1 MGVYDSAV
9 LPSFSIEDDEE
20 EQSEEPV
27 VNGDSVATTV
37 EDEQQAT
44 GSSLYKDAILPPT
57 NMNNVLDTIQST
69 TTEQPE
75 GTAPSVKGALLP
87 SVEFTPNE
95 STLNEIQNPD
105 EITNED
111 MYGNEDFPDMVF
123 NPLIPEDLEQRV
135 VPTIKNNF
143 IDSIKE
149 QLKED
154 PTSPYLQELLNT
166 EIKVDARAKEIYQ
179 TNLDS
184 LYSKESLANL
194 REKAREKAVATKNR
208 RDAIL
213 EEFKEVAKEAGFDS
227 PLEYLRSKAKS
238 DPQLDYGTLYKEFDI
253 QRAGISIAEY
263 VSQFDGPQTVQD
275 FFDEAVYAAETD
287 IENDLTT
294 IYGYLNGENSVHKKG
309 VSFML
314 ENSDL
319 LEFMGYKGSLN
330 AIANIAEGRDWI
342 DPTVMFNDFIT
353 ESNRAQ
359 REWDEIVAPTEEDHN
374 RLVYAFK
381 NGNAADFGWAF
392 SMATLNLLAVIPGVK
407 AVGKGIKK
415 IKGWVEDPS
424 VVMKARTAGGIREQK
439 LRDAVKQ
446 KVADNNS
453 VREELL
459 TQFENKFD
467 VTITKMENGKR
478 VIDRD
483 AVKLVGE
490 RKTLDLMQSE
500 TGAVINLPSNAL
512 TAPML
517 NAETMDS
524 LVGTL
529 IDLKKIAPEEFGK
542 SKTLIDDMLRITIEG
557 KVKPEKMMDVLA
569 ENGMQ
574 LEEFVL
580 ATYGSVSKAGEVL
593 GRFSHL
599 QRVKPKG
606 ILEDLDSR
614 VSEKADSKIKDYY
627 NRYFLRTEGLRKG
640 ILVSPLAVAM
650 RNMQSNF
657 VRAPMESLNA
667 VISNAVWKASNEGSI
682 PALKSLNPF
691 SAESSF
697 KGGMD
702 NLRLMF
708 KDVRE
713 AKHFSEY
720 ILEHSPDHS
729 RMMYNT
735 LNEMQLNMGRGQA
748 TSAPGRVADEMYS
761 MLEDFSGALNTPN
774 RIQELNI
781 RNATFWSE
789 LKRLVKNEYKID
801 LKDSLDGGM
810 LMDFVRDSSTVKPAG
825 ARSFVSLMDDATRK
839 AMRVTYSATP
849 ENYILRKTAN
859 FISRSPLSIAIPFP
873 KFIANGIEYFADG
886 TMGAAGP
893 IKRKLQAQFFDRS
906 LKGPLTA
913 RESEK
918 IANNIIGLGVFTGLY
933 QWQKDDN
940 RGKDYQNIGIPLTD
954 LDANIVGTYPMAQM
968 NWIARAAVERNNGT
982 FDQWD
987 AKDEWLELFFGMQ
1000 QRAGVS
1006 NVITEELTSML
1017 SGAANEADAAKRDK
1031 IFGRVFGQYVTGF
1044 LNPYFQVIELERD
1057 MGLRTTERKEA
1068 GKDFIITDNQFL
1080 NETKRSLMQ
1089 RGGLYPEEE
1098 ALLPKR
1104 ETVTNTNEQRQYI
1117 KSRIFAGI
1125 NVKER
1130 NETLEYLQ
1138 EIGITDPNFTLG
1150 SKHKMKTVQNYQ
1162 NEKVSAYWPSLVA
1175 QGRRTG
1181 ERAKMRWQKS
1191 KELQENYTLPAYMR
1205 MYERGYIKEQVRDI
1219 TKVVGEGRSLI
1230 DTPVAKRTDQFIRLP
1245 KDVRRIAEAEWVRL
1259 YSKRAKDGVI
1269 DFSNIKHLNQL
1280 LALAGVD
1287 IKPK

>member
-9 LPSFSIEDDEE
+9 FPSFSIEDEEE
-20 EQSEEPV
+20 EQSEELVVKDDPV
-27 VNGDSVATTV
+27 APAVQ
-37 EDEQQAT
+37 DEQET
-44 GSSLYKDAILPPT
+44 TSSGSYKGAILPPT
-57 NMNNVLDTIQST
+57 NMNNVLNTIQTT
-69 TTEQPE
+69 TTEQPSD
-75 GTAPSVKGALLP
+75 TAPSTNGALLP
-87 SVEFTPNE
+87 SVEFTPKE
-95 STLNEIQNPD
+95 TTLNEIQNPD
-105 EITNED
+105 EITDEEA
-111 MYGNEDFPDMVF
+111 YGNEDYPDMQF
-123 NPLIPEDLEQRV
+123 YPLVPEFLEEEV

-149 QLKED
+149 QLKDD
-154 PTSPYLQELLNT
+154 PTSPYLQELLNK
-166 EIKVDARAKEIYQ
+166 EIKVDARAKEMYQ

-194 REKAREKAVATKNR
+194 REKAVATKNR
-208 RDAIL
+208 RDARL
-213 EEFKEVAKEAGFDS
+213 EEFKEVAKKSGFNS

-238 DPQLDYGTLYKEFDI
+238 DPQLDYGTLYEEFDI

-275 FFDEAVYAAETD
+275 FFDEEVYAAEAD
-287 IENDLTT
+287 LQNDLTT
-294 IYGYLNGENSVHKKG
+294 IYGYLNGENSVQKKG

-314 ENSDL
+314 DRGL
-319 LEFMGYKGSLN
+319 SLN
-330 AIANIAEGRDWI
+330 AITNITEGRGWV
-342 DPTVMFNDFIT
+342 DPFVTFNEFIVD
-353 ESNRAQ
+353 SNRAQ
-359 REWDEIVAPTEEDHN
+359 REWDEMDLFGQVPTEEDHN

-381 NGNAADFGWAF
+381 SGNAQDFGAATAF
-392 SMATLNLLAVIPGVK
+392 ATLNLLAVIPPVK
-407 AVGKGIKK
+407 VVTKGIGK

-424 VVMKARTAGGIREQK
+424 VVAKARAMSGRREQE
-439 LRDAVKQ
+439 LRDAIKQ
-446 KVADNNS
+446 KVAENNS
-453 VREELL
+453 VKEELL

-467 VTITKMENGKR
+467 VTLTKMENGKR

-483 AVKLVGE
+483 AVKLLGE

-512 TAPML
+512 TAPIL
-517 NAETMDS
+517 NAETFDG

-599 QRVKPKG
+599 KRAKPKG

-614 VSEKADSKIKDYY
+614 VAEKADNKIKDYY

-667 VISNAVWKASNEGSI
+667 VISNAVWKASNEGAV

-691 SAESSF
+691 NAESSF

-702 NLRLMF
+702 NLKLMF
-708 KDVRE
+708 SDVRE

-720 ILEHSPDHS
+720 VLEHSPDHA

-748 TSAPGRVADEMYS
+748 TSIPGRVADEMYS
-761 MLEDFSGALNTPN
+761 MLEDFSGLINTPN

-781 RNATFWSE
+781 RNATFWAE

-825 ARSFVSLMDDATRK
+825 ARSFVALMDDATRK

-849 ENYILRKTAN
+849 ENYILRKSAN
-859 FISRSPLSIAIPFP
+859 FISKSPLSVAIPFP
-873 KFIANGIEYFADG
+873 KFIANGIEYFAEG

-893 IKRKLQAQFFDRS
+893 IKRKIQAKFFDRS

-918 IANNIIGLGVFTGLY
+918 IANNIIGLGIFTGLY
-933 QWQKDDN
+933 QWQKDEN
-940 RGKDYQNIGIPLTD
+940 RGKDYQNIGIPLTE
-954 LDANIVGTYPMAQM
+954 LDANILGTYPMAQM
-968 NWIARAAVERNNGT
+968 NWIVRAAVERENGT
-982 FDQWD
+982 FDMWD
-987 AKDEWLELFFGMQ
+987 AKDEWMELFFGMQ

-1017 SGAANEADAAKRDK
+1017 SGAANETDAAKRDK
-1031 IFGRVFGQYVTGF
+1031 IFGRVFGQYVSGF

-1068 GKDFIITDNQFL
+1068 GRDFIISDNQFL

-1089 RGGLYPEEE
+1089 RGGFDPEEE

-1104 ETVTNTNEQRQYI
+1104 ETVTDTNEKREYI

-1130 NETLEYLQ
+1130 NETLKYLQ
-1138 EIGITDPNFTLG
+1138 EIGITDPNYTLG
-1150 SKHKMKTVQNYQ
+1150 SKHRMKTVQNYQ

-1181 ERAKMRWQKS
+1181 ERAEMRWQKS
-1191 KELQENYTLPAYMR
+1191 KELQDKYTLPAYMR
-1205 MYERGYIKEQVRDI
+1205 MYERAYIQKQVRDI
-1219 TKVVGEGRSLI
+1219 RNVVGEGRSLI
-1230 DTPVAKRTDQFIRLP
+1230 DSPVAKRTDQFIRLP

-1259 YSKRAKDGVI
+1259 YAKRAKDGVI

-1287 IKPK
+1287 LKPK

>member
-27 VNGDSVATTV
+27 VNNDSVAPTV
-37 EDEQQAT
+37 QDEQQT
-44 GSSLYKDAILPPT
+44 TSSGSYKGAILPPT
-57 NMNNVLDTIQST
+57 NMNNVLTTIQST
-69 TTEQPE
+69 ASEQPSDV
-75 GTAPSVKGALLP
+75 APSTNGALLP
-87 SVEFTPNE
+87 SVEFIPNE
-95 STLNEIQNPD
+95 STLNEVQNPD
-105 EITNED
+105 EITDED
-111 MYGNEDFPDMVF
+111 IYGNEDSPDMVF
-123 NPLIPEDLEQRV
+123 NPLVPEFLEEEV

-143 IDSIKE
+143 MESIRE
-149 QLKED
+149 QLKDD
-154 PTSPYLQELLNT
+154 PTSPYLQGLLDK
-166 EIKVDARAKEIYQ
+166 EIKVDARAKETYQ
-179 TNLDS
+179 ADMDY
-184 LYSKESLANL
+184 LYSKEGLANL
-194 REKAREKAVATKNR
+194 REKAVATLNR
-208 RDAIL
+208 RDARL
-213 EEFKEVAKEAGFDS
+213 EEFKEVAEKAGFNS

-238 DPQLDYGTLYKEFDI
+238 DPQLDYGTLYEEFDI
-253 QRAGISIAEY
+253 NRAGISIAEY

-275 FFDEAVYAAETD
+275 FFDEEVYAAEAD
-287 IENDLTT
+287 IQNDLTT
-294 IYGYLNGENSVHKKG
+294 IYGYLNGENTTHKKG

-314 ENSDL
+314 DRGL
-319 LEFMGYKGSLN
+319 SLN
-330 AIANIAEGRDWI
+330 AIANITEGRDWV
-342 DPTVMFNDFIT
+342 DPFVVFNEFIT

-359 REWDEIVAPTEEDHN
+359 REWDEIYGGEIPTEEDHN

-381 NGNAADFGWAF
+381 SGNAGDLAKATA
-392 SMATLNLLAVIPGVK
+392 MATLNLVSVIPPVK
-407 AVGKGIKK
+407 VVTKGIKK
-415 IKGWVEDPS
+415 AAGWIKDPS
-424 VVMKARTAGGIREQK
+424 VVTDARTAGGLREQK
-439 LRDAVKQ
+439 LRDAVKA
-446 KVADNNS
+446 KVAENNS

-500 TGAVINLPSNAL
+500 TGAVINLPSDAL
-512 TAPML
+512 TAPIL
-517 NAETMDS
+517 NAETFDG

-599 QRVKPKG
+599 KRAKPKG

-614 VSEKADSKIKDYY
+614 VSEKADNKIKDYY

-640 ILVSPLAVAM
+640 LLVAPLAVAL

-667 VISNAVWKASNEGSI
+667 VISNAVWKASNEGAI

-691 SAESSF
+691 SPESSF

-702 NLRLMF
+702 NLKLMF

-720 ILEHSPDHS
+720 VLEHSPDHA

-748 TSAPGRVADEMYS
+748 TSIPGRVADEMYS
-761 MLEDFSGALNTPN
+761 MLEDFSGVINTPN

-825 ARSFVSLMDDATRK
+825 ARSFVALMDDATRK

-859 FISRSPLSIAIPFP
+859 FISRSPLSILIPFP
-873 KFIANGIEYFADG
+873 KFIANGIEYFAEG

-1089 RGGLYPEEE
+1089 RGGLDPEEE

-1104 ETVTNTNEQRQYI
+1104 ETVTDTNEKRQYI

-1181 ERAKMRWQKS
+1181 ERAEMRWQKS

-1205 MYERGYIKEQVRDI
+1205 MYERGYIQKQVRDI
-1219 TKVVGEGRSLI
+1219 MKVVGEGRSLI

>member
-9 LPSFSIEDDEE
+9 FPSFSVEDEEEE
-20 EQSEEPV
+20 EQSEELV
-27 VNGDSVATTV
+27 V
-37 EDEQQAT
+37 EDDPVAPAVQDEQET
-44 GSSLYKDAILPPT
+44 TSSGSYKGAILPPT
-57 NMNNVLDTIQST
+57 NMNNVLNTIQST
-69 TTEQPE
+69 TEAQPSDA
-75 GTAPSVKGALLP
+75 TPSAKGAVLP
-87 SVEFTPNE
+87 NVKFIPNE
-95 STLNEIQNPD
+95 STLNEVQNPD
-105 EITNED
+105 EIPDED
-111 MYGNEDFPDMVF
+111 TYGNEDFPNMLF
-123 NPLIPEDLEQRV
+123 APLVPEFLEEEV

-143 IDSIKE
+143 IKSIRE
-149 QLKED
+149 QLKDD
-154 PTSPYLQELLNT
+154 PTSPYLQGLLDK
-166 EIKVDARAKEIYQ
+166 EIKVDARAKQTYQ
-179 TNLDS
+179 ANMDS
-184 LYSKESLANL
+184 LYSKESLNIL
-194 REKAREKAVATKNR
+194 REKAVATLDR
-208 RDAIL
+208 RNARL

-238 DPQLDYGTLYKEFDI
+238 DPQSDYGTLYEEFDI

-275 FFDEAVYAAETD
+275 FFNEEVYAAEVN
-287 IENDLTT
+287 IEDDLTT
-294 IYGYLNGENSVHKKG
+294 VYGYLNGENEHHKKK
-309 VSFML
+309 VSSML
-314 ENSDL
+314 
-319 LEFMGYKGSLN
+319 GQGKSLN
-330 AIANIAEGRDWI
+330 YITNISEFKNWV
-342 DPTVMFNDFIT
+342 DPRVAWGEFIVG
-353 ESNRAQ
+353 SNRAQ
-359 REWDEIVAPTEEDHN
+359 REWDDIWGGEIPTQEDHN

-381 NGNAADFGWAF
+381 SGNALDFAGA
-392 SMATLNLLAVIPGVK
+392 SVMAALNVGMIGTGVK
-407 AVGKGIKK
+407 TAKKLYKKGKGWI
-415 IKGWVEDPS
+415 ENPS
-424 VVMKARTAGGIREQK
+424 VVMGARTAGGLREQK
-439 LRDAVKQ
+439 LRDAVKA
-446 KVADNNS
+446 KVAKDDS
-453 VREELL
+453 LKEELL
-459 TQFENKFD
+459 LQFESKFD
-467 VTITKMENGKR
+467 VTITKIVDGKR

-483 AVKLVGE
+483 AVKILGE

-500 TGAVINLPSNAL
+500 TGAIINLPSDAL

-557 KVKPEKMMDVLA
+557 KVKPEKMMDILA

-599 QRVKPKG
+599 MRVKPKG

-614 VSEKADSKIKDYY
+614 ISQKADSKIRDYY

-640 ILVSPLAVAM
+640 ILVSPLGVAM

-667 VISNAVWKASNEGSI
+667 VISNVVWKFSNEGAI
-682 PALKSLNPF
+682 PALKSLNPY
-691 SAESSF
+691 SPESSF

-702 NLRLMF
+702 NLKLMF
-708 KDVRE
+708 SNVRE

-720 ILEHSPDHS
+720 VLEHSPDHA

-825 ARSFVSLMDDATRK
+825 ARSFVALMDDATRK

-849 ENYILRKTAN
+849 ENYILRKAAN
-859 FISRSPLSIAIPFP
+859 FISKSPLSVVIPFP
-873 KFIANGIEYFADG
+873 KFIANGIEYFAEG

-893 IKRKLQAQFFDRS
+893 IKRKIQAQFFDRS

-918 IANNIIGLGVFTGLY
+918 IANNIIGLGIFTGLY
-933 QWQKDDN
+933 QWQKDEN
-940 RGKDYQNIGIPLTD
+940 RGKDYQNIGIPLTE
-954 LDANIVGTYPMAQM
+954 LDANILGTYPMAQM
-968 NWIARAAVERNNGT
+968 NWIVRAAVERENGT
-982 FDQWD
+982 FDMWD
-987 AKDEWLELFFGMQ
+987 AKDEWMELFFGMQ

-1031 IFGRVFGQYVTGF
+1031 IFGRVFGQYTSGF

-1057 MGLRTTERKEA
+1057 MGSRTTERKEA

-1089 RGGLYPEEE
+1089 RGGLDPKEE

-1104 ETVTNTNEQRQYI
+1104 ETVTDTNEKRQYI

-1130 NETLEYLQ
+1130 DDTLKYLQ

-1181 ERAKMRWQKS
+1181 ERAEMRWQKS
-1191 KELQENYTLPAYMR
+1191 KELQDKYTLSAYMR
-1205 MYERGYIKEQVRDI
+1205 MYERGYIQEQVRDI
-1219 TKVVGEGRSLI
+1219 RKSVGEGRALI

-1259 YSKRAKDGVI
+1259 YSRKSKDGVI
-1269 DFSNIKHLNQL
+1269 DFSNLKHLTQL
-1280 LALAGVD
+1280 LALAGVNL
-1287 IKPK
+1287 KPK

>member
-27 VNGDSVATTV
+27 VNNDSVAPTV
-37 EDEQQAT
+37 QDEQQT
-44 GSSLYKDAILPPT
+44 TSSGSYKGAILPPT
-57 NMNNVLDTIQST
+57 NMNNVLTTIQST
-69 TTEQPE
+69 ASEQPSDV
-75 GTAPSVKGALLP
+75 APSTNGALLP
-87 SVEFTPNE
+87 SVEFVPEE
-95 STLNEIQNPD
+95 STLNKIQNPD
-105 EITNED
+105 ELADEET
-111 MYGNEDFPDMVF
+111 YGNEDYPDMQF
-123 NPLIPEDLEQRV
+123 RPLVPEFLEEEV

-143 IDSIKE
+143 IESIKE
-149 QLKED
+149 QLKDD
-154 PTSPYLQELLNT
+154 PTSPYLQGLLDK
-166 EIKVDARAKEIYQ
+166 EIKVDARAKETYQ
-179 TNLDS
+179 ADMDY
-184 LYSKESLANL
+184 LYSEEGLANL
-194 REKAREKAVATKNR
+194 RENAVATLSR
-208 RDAIL
+208 RDARL
-213 EEFKEVAKEAGFDS
+213 EEFREVAEKAGFNS

-238 DPQLDYGTLYKEFDI
+238 DPQLDYGTLYEEFDI
-253 QRAGISIAEY
+253 NRAGISIAEY

-275 FFDEAVYAAETD
+275 FFDEEVYAAEAD
-287 IENDLTT
+287 IQNDLTT
-294 IYGYLNGENSVHKKG
+294 IYGYLNGENPTQKKG

-314 ENSDL
+314 DRGL
-319 LEFMGYKGSLN
+319 SLN
-330 AIANIAEGRDWI
+330 AIANITEGRDWV
-342 DPTVMFNDFIT
+342 DPFVVFNEFIT

-359 REWDEIVAPTEEDHN
+359 REWDEIYAGEIPTEEDHN

-381 NGNAADFGWAF
+381 SGNAKDFAAATA
-392 SMATLNLLAVIPGVK
+392 MATVNLVSVIPPVK
-407 AVGKGIKK
+407 VVTKGIKK
-415 IKGWVEDPS
+415 IKGWIEDPS
-424 VVMKARTAGGIREQK
+424 VVADARAMSGKREQE
-439 LRDAVKQ
+439 LRDAIKL
-446 KVADNNS
+446 KVSENNS
-453 VREELL
+453 VKEELL

-467 VTITKMENGKR
+467 VTLTKMENGKR

-483 AVKLVGE
+483 AVKLLGE

-500 TGAVINLPSNAL
+500 TGTVINLPSDAL
-512 TAPML
+512 TAPIL
-517 NAETMDS
+517 NAETFDG

>member
-27 VNGDSVATTV
+27 VNNDSVAPTV
-37 EDEQQAT
+37 QDEQQT
-44 GSSLYKDAILPPT
+44 TSSGSYKGAILPPT
-57 NMNNVLDTIQST
+57 NMNNVLTTIQST
-69 TTEQPE
+69 ASEQPSDV
-75 GTAPSVKGALLP
+75 APSTNGALLP
-87 SVEFTPNE
+87 SVEFVPEE
-95 STLNEIQNPD
+95 STLNKIQNPD
-105 EITNED
+105 ELADEET
-111 MYGNEDFPDMVF
+111 YGNEDYPDMQF
-123 NPLIPEDLEQRV
+123 RPLVPEFLEEEV

-143 IDSIKE
+143 IESIKE
-149 QLKED
+149 QLKDD
-154 PTSPYLQELLNT
+154 PTSPYLQGLLDK
-166 EIKVDARAKEIYQ
+166 EIKVDARAKETYQ
-179 TNLDS
+179 ADMDY
-184 LYSKESLANL
+184 LYSEEGLANL
-194 REKAREKAVATKNR
+194 RENAVATLSR
-208 RDAIL
+208 RDARL
-213 EEFKEVAKEAGFDS
+213 EEFREVAEKAGFNS

-238 DPQLDYGTLYKEFDI
+238 DPQLDYGTLYEEFDI
-253 QRAGISIAEY
+253 NRAGISIAEY

-275 FFDEAVYAAETD
+275 FFDEEVYAAEAD
-287 IENDLTT
+287 IQNNLTT
-294 IYGYLNGENSVHKKG
+294 IYGYLNGENPTQKKG

-314 ENSDL
+314 DRGL
-319 LEFMGYKGSLN
+319 SLN
-330 AIANIAEGRDWI
+330 AIANITEGRDWV
-342 DPTVMFNDFIT
+342 DPFVVFNEFIT

-359 REWDEIVAPTEEDHN
+359 REWDEIYGGEIPTEEDHN

-381 NGNAADFGWAF
+381 SGNAKDFAAATA
-392 SMATLNLLAVIPGVK
+392 MATVNLVSVIPPVK
-407 AVGKGIKK
+407 VVTKGIKK
-415 IKGWVEDPS
+415 IKGWIEDPS
-424 VVMKARTAGGIREQK
+424 VVADARAMSGKREQE
-439 LRDAVKQ
+439 LRDAIKL
-446 KVADNNS
+446 KVSENNS
-453 VREELL
+453 VKEELL

-467 VTITKMENGKR
+467 VTLTKMENGKR

-483 AVKLVGE
+483 AVKLLGE

-500 TGAVINLPSNAL
+500 TGTVINLPSDAL
-512 TAPML
+512 TAPIL
-517 NAETMDS
+517 NAETFDG

>member
-9 LPSFSIEDDEE
+9 LPSFSVEDEEE
-20 EQSEEPV
+20 EQSEELVVKDDPV
-27 VNGDSVATTV
+27 APAVQGEQETTSS
-37 EDEQQAT
+37 
-44 GSSLYKDAILPPT
+44 GSYKGAILPPT
-57 NMNNVLDTIQST
+57 NMNNVLNTIQST
-69 TTEQPE
+69 TEEQPSDA
-75 GTAPSVKGALLP
+75 TPSAKGAVLP
-87 SVEFTPNE
+87 SVEFIPNE
-95 STLNEIQNPD
+95 STLNEVQNPD
-105 EITNED
+105 EIPDED
-111 MYGNEDFPDMVF
+111 IYGNEDSPDMFF
-123 NPLIPEDLEQRV
+123 NPLVPEFLEEEV

-143 IDSIKE
+143 VESIRE
-149 QLKED
+149 QLKDD
-154 PTSPYLQELLNT
+154 PTSPYLQGLLDK
-166 EIKVDARAKEIYQ
+166 EIKVDARAKQTYQ
-179 TNLDS
+179 ANMDS
-184 LYSKESLANL
+184 LYSKESLNIL
-194 REKAREKAVATKNR
+194 REKAVATLNR
-208 RDAIL
+208 RDARL
-213 EEFKEVAKEAGFDS
+213 EQFREVAEKAGFNS

-238 DPQLDYGTLYKEFDI
+238 DPQSDYGTLYEEFDI

-263 VSQFDGPQTVQD
+263 VKQFDGPATVQD
-275 FFDEAVYAAETD
+275 FFDEEVYAAEAD
-287 IENDLTT
+287 LQNDLTT
-294 IYGYLNGENSVHKKG
+294 IYGYLNGENPAHKKG

-314 ENSDL
+314 DRGL
-319 LEFMGYKGSLN
+319 SLN
-330 AIANIAEGRDWI
+330 AIANITEGRNWV
-342 DPTVMFNDFIT
+342 DPTITFNDFIT

-359 REWDEIVAPTEEDHN
+359 RELDEIISGEIPTEEDHN

-381 NGNAADFGWAF
+381 SGNVGDFAAATA
-392 SMATLNLLAVIPGVK
+392 MATLNLVSVIPAVK
-407 AVGKGIKK
+407 VVTKGLKK
-415 IKGWVEDPS
+415 AKGWIEDPS
-424 VVMKARTAGGIREQK
+424 VVMPARTAGGLREQK
-439 LRDAVKQ
+439 LRDAVKA
-446 KVADNNS
+446 KVAENNS
-453 VREELL
+453 VKEELL

-467 VTITKMENGKR
+467 VTITKMVDGKR

-483 AVKLVGE
+483 AVKVLGE
-490 RKTLDLMQSE
+490 RKTLDLMESE
-500 TGAVINLPSNAL
+500 TNNIINLPSDAL
-512 TAPML
+512 TAPIL

-557 KVKPEKMMDVLA
+557 KVKPEKMMDILA

-691 SAESSF
+691 STESSF
-697 KGGMD
+697 KNGMD

-720 ILEHSPDHS
+720 VLQHSPDHA

-789 LKRLVKNEYKID
+789 LKRLVKNEYKVD

-825 ARSFVSLMDDATRK
+825 ARSFVALMDDATRK

-859 FISRSPLSIAIPFP
+859 FISKSPLSIAIPFP
-873 KFIANGIEYFADG
+873 KFIANGIEYFAEG

-933 QWQKDDN
+933 QWQKDEN

-968 NWIARAAVERNNGT
+968 NWIARAAVERDNGT
-982 FDQWD
+982 FDMWD

-1006 NVITEELTSML
+1006 NVITDELTSML
-1017 SGAANEADAAKRDK
+1017 SGAANETDAAKRDK

-1057 MGLRTTERKEA
+1057 MGIRTTERKEA

-1089 RGGLYPEEE
+1089 RGGLDPEEE

-1104 ETVTNTNEQRQYI
+1104 ETVTDTNEKRQYI
-1117 KSRIFAGI
+1117 KSRVFAGI
-1125 NVKER
+1125 TVKER
-1130 NETLEYLQ
+1130 NETIQYLQ
-1138 EIGITDPNFTLG
+1138 EIGITDPNYTLG

-1162 NEKVSAYWPSLVA
+1162 NEKVSSYWPSLVA

-1181 ERAKMRWQKS
+1181 ERAEMRWQKS
-1191 KELQENYTLPAYMR
+1191 KELQDKYTLAAYMR
-1205 MYERGYIKEQVRDI
+1205 MYERGYIQQQVRDI
-1219 TKVVGEGRSLI
+1219 RKSVGEGKALI
-1230 DTPVAKRTDQFIRLP
+1230 DTPVAKRTDQYIALP

-1259 YSKRAKDGVI
+1259 YSRKSKDGVI
-1269 DFSNIKHLNQL
+1269 DFSNLKHLTQL

-1287 IKPK
+1287 LKPK